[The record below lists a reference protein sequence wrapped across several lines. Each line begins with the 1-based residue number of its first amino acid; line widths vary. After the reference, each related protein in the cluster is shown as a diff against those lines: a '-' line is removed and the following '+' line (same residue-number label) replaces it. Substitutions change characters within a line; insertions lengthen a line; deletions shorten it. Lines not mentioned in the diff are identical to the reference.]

1 MLFIISLALAAAF
14 AFFCRKPLKKHPYI
28 FYICAAAVTLAVSCM
43 NFRGLPPFINTYITG
58 LFTRGAFATGLW
70 CVVMWTGALPNG
82 SRAMKAFMPV
92 RGELS
97 ILAAVLTLGHNIG
110 FGRTYFVRL
119 FTEPGKMSSSQT
131 AAAVMTIIMLAVMIP
146 LTVMSFPAVRKK
158 FKASVWKK
166 IQRTAY
172 IFYALMYIHVMLL
185 FIPMAKMNRDGYYL
199 SVIVY
204 SIVFVSYAVC
214 RIRKAFF
221 QSCRK
226 KNREYSKKLADVLCI
241 AGFAAAAAVPC
252 VYAVPASENN
262 SIPAPEPSVQSA
274 VTVPVSDTNEKAEV
288 TKESSAAV
296 TSSPVTSVS
305 ETGTS
310 AVTSVS
316 VTETTPSSETAVP
329 ENNDNPAPDESTV
342 QEVQPQEEQPQE
354 QPEPEIQYIY
364 NNGTYTAS
372 AYGYD
377 GNITVTI
384 TIENDVITSI
394 SGSTDESDP
403 AYFNDARDYVF
414 GQIIGSD
421 NPNVNAYGGCTYS
434 SNGIMSAVANA
445 LGQARR

>member
-131 AAAVMTIIMLAVMIP
+131 AAA
-146 LTVMSFPAVRKK
+146 
-158 FKASVWKK
+158 
-166 IQRTAY
+166 
-172 IFYALMYIHVMLL
+172 
-185 FIPMAKMNRDGYYL
+185 
-199 SVIVY
+199 
-204 SIVFVSYAVC
+204 
-214 RIRKAFF
+214 
-221 QSCRK
+221 
-226 KNREYSKKLADVLCI
+226 
-241 AGFAAAAAVPC
+241 AVPC

-288 TKESSAAV
+288 TKESSAAF

-316 VTETTPSSETAVP
+316 VTETTPSSETTVP

-434 SNGIMSAVANA
+434 SNGIMNAVANA